1 MAFPLLSPLIL
12 VVAVVGLIVYRTVSS
27 SPLKQKLKLPPGPR
41 PLPLLGNI
49 NDLPPPG
56 VVEHEHWFKHKDLYG
71 PISSVT
77 VMGKTLII
85 IHDAKI
91 AHDLLELSSVKTS
104 GRPTSVFANQM
115 CGYGNVIPSQGYTS
129 TFRYMRKLLHR
140 ELGTRTLSDRFQHLQ
155 EAEVNYQL
163 VRTLN
168 QPEKALEH
176 YKK

>member
-1 MAFPLLSPLIL
+1 MAVFALSPWIL
-12 VVAVVGLIVYRTVSS
+12 AVAVVGLIVYKAVSS
-27 SPLKQKLKLPPGPR
+27 SPSQRKLRLPPGPK

-56 VVEHEHWFKHKDLYG
+56 AVEHEHWLKHKDLYG

-77 VMGKTLII
+77 IMGKTLII

-91 AHDLLELSSVKTS
+91 THDLLELASIKTS

-115 CGYGNVIPSQGYTS
+115 CGYGNVIPSQGYTG